1 MRGLS
6 VGRRAG
12 LAGLA
17 ALVTAGAWTVPATG
31 GVGAATTQGTLV
43 GEGGDA
49 ATPILVKLIHDDTA
63 GLAPDFGAYTNVDVD
78 QGIADFVGTAPGTF
92 GNDFAVTER
101 PFTTSEAA
109 SAQANGRSF
118 AYVPIAAVPV
128 ALMTLVPN
136 SSYQGSSTITPSQ
149 FCQHIPL
156 SLDQLDGI
164 YGDVSPPY
172 SAGWG
177 DSRLSCTAPPNS
189 PAEQYSF
196 GLWANLDPTMENF
209 ALMSLLDS
217 TPTSKSAFAAG
228 LASAQSVGQST
239 TSDPTASEHWPYGKT
254 VPGGDQTTF
263 GKLIGLDPRTN
274 VPSTQAA
281 VVQLGAIMPVAD
293 VWTGDPLGVRW
304 SLPTAA
310 IQNAAGDFVVP
321 SAGAAKAAEAG
332 ATLASTSD
340 PTTNNLVTFN
350 ANTTDPA
357 GCAETDTCP
366 YNNWL
371 MLESYMVVPTNGL
384 PADKALALSQ
394 FIRFAVGGTGQAD
407 IASLGAAGASPAMV
421 TADLAVAQQLD
432 AQAATASDSPST
444 TTTTNSTTTTT
455 SAASLSSTPG
465 SSSGAAPAAATAS
478 GSNSTGGLA
487 TTGGD
492 PSLLVGVGLTL
503 LICGELARQL
513 LRRRKAKA

>member
-1 MRGLS
+1 M
-6 VGRRAG
+6 GRRAG
-12 LAGLA
+12 FAGLA

-31 GVGAATTQGTLV
+31 GAGAATTQGTLV

-49 ATPILVKLIHDDTA
+49 ATPIMVKLIHDDTA

-101 PFTTSEAA
+101 PLTTAEAA
-109 SAQANGRSF
+109 TAQANGRSF

-164 YGDVSPPY
+164 YGAVSPPY
-172 SAGWG
+172 SAGWA
-177 DSRLSCTAPPNS
+177 DSRLSCTAPPNT

-196 GLWANLDPTMENF
+196 GLWANLDPTMETF

-217 TPTSKSAFAAG
+217 TPTSKAAFAAG
-228 LASAQSVGQST
+228 LTAAQGVGQAT

-263 GKLIGLDPRTN
+263 GKLIGLNRTN
-274 VPSTQAA
+274 VPSTQAT
-281 VVQLGAIMPVAD
+281 VIQLGAIMPVAD

-304 SLPTAA
+304 NLPTAA
-310 IQNAAGDFVVP
+310 VQNAGGDYVVP
-321 SAGAAKAAEAG
+321 SAGAAKAAETG

-350 ANTTDPA
+350 ANTTDPS
-357 GCAETDTCP
+357 GCAATDACP

-384 PADKALALSQ
+384 PADKALALAQ

-407 IASLGAAGASPAMV
+407 IASLGAAGATPAMV
-421 TADLAVAQQLD
+421 TADLAVAQKLD
-432 AQAATASDSPST
+432 AQAATASDSPTST
-444 TTTTNSTTTTT
+444 TTTSTTTTT

-465 SSSGAAPAAATAS
+465 PSSSGAPASATAA
-478 GSNSTGGLA
+478 GSTSTGGLA
-487 TTGGD
+487 TTGND
-492 PSLLVGVGLTL
+492 PSLLAGVGLSL